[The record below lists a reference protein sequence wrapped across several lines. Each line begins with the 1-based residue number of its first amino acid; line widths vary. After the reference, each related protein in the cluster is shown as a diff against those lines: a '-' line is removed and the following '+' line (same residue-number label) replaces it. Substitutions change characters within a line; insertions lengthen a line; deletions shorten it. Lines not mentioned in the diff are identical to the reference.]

1 MNAACEKSY
10 DSHEKTR
17 VCQLITLENILHL
30 LLCERKCITEV
41 KLDLL
46 PGIVDLKKKQ
56 FLLFH
61 KICTIQ
67 NIDEIAEKVQKIR
80 ITDLEVK
87 NSDHISCDKLKIKEG
102 IKLAIE
108 MNAANARLYSSVLSF
123 AAKCRNLLWKNV
135 NAGAT
140 YTNKGTFQKVSGS
153 LRVNLKA

>member
-1 MNAACEKSY
+1 MNAACEISY
-10 DSHEKTR
+10 DPHEKVK

-30 LLCERKCITEV
+30 LLCERKCITEL

-56 FLLFH
+56 FLLFQ
-61 KICTIQ
+61 KICTIR
-67 NIDEIAEKVQKIR
+67 NIDEITENIQKIR
-80 ITDLEVK
+80 ITDIEVS
-87 NSDHISCDKLKIKEG
+87 NSDHVSDGKLSLKEG
-102 IKLAIE
+102 IKLAID

-123 AAKCRNLLWKNV
+123 AAKCRKLLWKNV
-135 NAGAT
+135 NSGAT

>member
-1 MNAACEKSY
+1 MNAACEMSY
-10 DSHEKTR
+10 DSHEKVK

-30 LLCERKCITEV
+30 LLCERKCITDV

-67 NIDEIAEKVQKIR
+67 DINEIAKVVQKIR
-80 ITDLEVK
+80 VTDIEVK
-87 NSDHISCDKLKIKEG
+87 NSDHVTSGQLSIKEG
-102 IKLAIE
+102 IKLAVE

-123 AAKCRNLLWKNV
+123 ATKCRNLLWKNV
-135 NAGAT
+135 NSGAT
-140 YTNKGTFQKVSGS
+140 YTKKGTFQKVSGS